1 MSTVKMRSLLAM
13 TFAEAVRL
21 LEAGSAL
28 VEITAAGKCTA
39 L

>member
-21 LEAGSAL
+21 LEGGSAL